1 MKREES
7 RHDFAF
13 MAGVVIG
20 AVAGAL
26 ATLALAPR
34 AGTETRDRLRSRMEG
49 MPVDDLRAR
58 ARSLRDV
65 AAEHTGQL
73 REAAS
78 SASASDVV
86 QSTRSR
92 VTGLVDRSP
101 LPVTLGEGQDHD
113 EADEVADSL
122 AAAADEA
129 QSAAAQAGEELATEA
144 DTVID
149 EATASVSDAGAEE
162 TDEERKPEVP

>member
-1 MKREES
+1 MIKREES

-34 AGTETRDRLRSRMEG
+34 AGSDTRERLRSRMQEL
-49 MPVDDLRAR
+49 PVDDLRSR
-58 ARSLRDV
+58 ASHLRET
-65 AAEHTGQL
+65 AATQSEKI

-78 SASASDVV
+78 SSEVV

-92 VTGLVDRSP
+92 VTDLVDRSP
-101 LPVTLGEGQDHD
+101 LPVTLGDDAEDAVDDAAGTFSEQAERAQ
-113 EADEVADSL
+113 EA
-122 AAAADEA
+122 
-129 QSAAAQAGEELATEA
+129 AGEAASELAER
-144 DTVID
+144 DDQVLD
-149 EATASVSDAGAEE
+149 ETTGPVGDATDDDIGE
-162 TDEERKPEVP
+162 KPRN